1 MKELRKL
8 NHLHIKTSHG
18 LAALKI
24 SKKMSQLFEILE
36 SPAMKAAREIAQSY
50 SIPESPSMKAARE
63 IAQSFAIPESPAM
76 KAAREIAQSF
86 AIPESPAMKA
96 ARKIVQ
102 SFAIP
107 ESPAMKAAREIV
119 QSFAIPE
126 SPTMK
131 AAREI
136 VQSFAIPESPA
147 MKAAREMTL
156 LFAAQDLS
164 VITEQINK
172 LLSESSDSVE
182 IKDDSVE
189 QTFVKLAQVTSSNSN
204 EGFLSWYDNQ
214 PSSIQLIVTLF
225 LSYFLNVFSNLS
237 MPLYKNWEYLFE
249 RETPR
254 VATKLISQSA
264 NKEYDIYE
272 LSNYRFVLV
281 SVLNVRAEPSTKAEV
296 VDELKNGMVVKFVSK
311 SKRWTQIEFI
321 CDETGERKIGW
332 VFSRYLRK
340 FELKSHI

>member
-1 MKELRKL
+1 MKELRKI
-8 NHLHIKTSHG
+8 NHLHMKTSHG

-24 SKKMSQLFEILE
+24 SKEMSQLFEILE

-50 SIPESPSMKAARE
+50 SIPESPAMKAARE

-76 KAAREIAQSF
+76 KAAREI
-86 AIPESPAMKA
+86 
-96 ARKIVQ
+96 VQ
-102 SFAIP
+102 SFAL
-107 ESPAMKAAREIV
+107 
-119 QSFAIPE
+119 
-126 SPTMK
+126 
-131 AAREI
+131 
-136 VQSFAIPESPA
+136 PESPA

-172 LLSESSDSVE
+172 ILSESSDSIE

-214 PSSIQLIVTLF
+214 PSSIQLIVTL
-225 LSYFLNVFSNLS
+225 
-237 MPLYKNWEYLFE
+237 YKNWEYLFE

-254 VATKLISQSA
+254 VATKLITQSA

-281 SVLNVRAEPSTKAEV
+281 SILNVRAEPSTKAEV
-296 VDELKNGMVVKFVSK
+296 VDELKNGMVVKFVTK